1 MKNEELRKI
10 PGRNYLILAG
20 VIIVTIFLLCYF
32 YMWFDAYKEKKLNM
46 RILDSYMEIINY
58 NELEDYIVENPN
70 SVIYVSVLEDA
81 VIRDFEKQMKK
92 MLKNNVIKRDM
103 LYMDVTNDI
112 KKKDMQKYG
121 ISVDNIPLVL
131 AFNDGNI
138 SYTYSISQ
146 NGYDINQFKN
156 FLSRIEYGYDG

>member
-1 MKNEELRKI
+1 
-10 PGRNYLILAG
+10 
-20 VIIVTIFLLCYF
+20 
-32 YMWFDAYKEKKLNM
+32 
-46 RILDSYMEIINY
+46 
-58 NELEDYIVENPN
+58 
-70 SVIYVSVLEDA
+70 
-81 VIRDFEKQMKK
+81 
-92 MLKNNVIKRDM
+92 
-103 LYMDVTNDI
+103 MDVTNDI